1 MVIPE
6 RAAEMKVMVNQTRCV
21 GSGQCVVA
29 APGVFDQRDDDG
41 IVVLLEQNPPE
52 GLHAQVRESVQICPA
67 RAIELME

>member
-1 MVIPE
+1 
-6 RAAEMKVMVNQTRCV
+6 MKVMVNQTRCV

-29 APGVFDQRDDDG
+29 APEVFDQRDDDG
-41 IVVLLEQNPPE
+41 IVVLLEQNPLE